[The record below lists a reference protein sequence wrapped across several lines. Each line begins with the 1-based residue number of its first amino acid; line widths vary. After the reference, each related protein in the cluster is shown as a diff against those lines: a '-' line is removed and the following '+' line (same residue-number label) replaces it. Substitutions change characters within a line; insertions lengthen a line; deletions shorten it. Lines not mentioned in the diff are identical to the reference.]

1 MVPPG
6 PGMKTHSMRQSALT
20 VPTRRIVLLAA
31 LVAAAIV
38 FLVTSAMWSGIAGVG
53 GAMGHGGHGTNVVS
67 LDNAKLTASV
77 SYANGG
83 NGNGGN
89 GNGGNGNGGNGNGGN
104 QGNGC
109 NQGNQGNNQGNGC
122 NGGGTATPEPPS
134 GVLFAV
140 GLVPLALAGVV
151 LTLVRRRSATPAV
164 NEE

>member
-1 MVPPG
+1 
-6 PGMKTHSMRQSALT
+6 MRQSALL
-20 VPTRRIVLLAA
+20 VPTRRIVLLAV

-38 FLVTSAMWSGIAGVG
+38 FLATSAMWSGIAGAG
-53 GAMGHGGHGTNVVS
+53 GARGHGGHGTNVVS

-77 SYANGG
+77 AYANS
-83 NGNGGN
+83 
-89 GNGGNGNGGNGNGGN
+89 GNGNGGNGNGGN
-104 QGNGC
+104 QGN
-109 NQGNQGNNQGNGC
+109 QGNQG